1 MVNMVTIRPVCDR
14 LTVRDSIGTV
24 TRSLKF
30 GISSKDDVEDFL
42 LRFTSRRTVSD
53 S

>member
-1 MVNMVTIRPVCDR
+1 MKWLAGNNKIGMR

-30 GISSKDDVEDFL
+30 GISSKDNVKDFL
-42 LRFTSRRTVSD
+42 LQFTSRGTVGD